1 MREVR
6 LWNSLTKTKQTLAPL
21 APPEVSIYSCGPTVY
36 ARQHLGNLRAY
47 VFADLLG
54 RSLRALGYAT
64 RHVINI
70 TDVGHLTDDA
80 DAGDDKMEKAAREDG
95 RSARE
100 IADHWTKLFLGDL
113 ERIGVQAP
121 DIWSRATDHIPEQ
134 IAMVQ
139 ALEAKGFTYRTGDG
153 IYFDTAKDPNYPAFG
168 GGADDALRAQERIA
182 GSDAKR
188 NSRDFAL
195 WKFSG
200 DTPRQMEWPS
210 PWGTG
215 FPGWHI
221 ECSAMSTKHLGA
233 RFDIHTGG
241 VDHLAVHHPN
251 EIAQSEAALGVR
263 PWVQCWMHGGW
274 LMLDGAKISKS
285 VGRPPNLDDL
295 VESGIDPR
303 AFRLFLLGGH
313 YRQEMNLTREGLLAA
328 DQRLRRL
335 RDRFAEAPPR
345 DRGDAEAEILRGR
358 FHDAL
363 ADDLGTPRALA
374 ILEEATKLA
383 PNARGALMREIDS
396 VLGLDLAATPASADP
411 RWQKLA
417 EERES
422 ARARRDFVAA
432 DAIRH
437 ELRRAGWEVE
447 DTEEG
452 PRLRAVGD
460 ACEPTPS
467 SR

>member
-1 MREVR
+1 M
-6 LWNSLTKTKQTLAPL
+6 
-21 APPEVSIYSCGPTVY
+21 
-36 ARQHLGNLRAY
+36 
-47 VFADLLG
+47 
-54 RSLRALGYAT
+54 
-64 RHVINI
+64 
-70 TDVGHLTDDA
+70 GHLTDDA
-80 DAGDDKMEKAAREDG
+80 DAGDDKMEKAAREG
-95 RSARE
+95 GCSARE
-100 IADHWTKLFLGDL
+100 IADHWTKLFLADL
-113 ERIGVQAP
+113 ERLGVQTP
-121 DIWSRATDHIPEQ
+121 DVWSRATDHIPEQ
-134 IAMVQ
+134 IAMVE
-139 ALEAKGFTYRTGDG
+139 ALEAKGFTYRTSDG
-153 IYFDTAKDPNYPAFG
+153 IYFDTAKDPTYPAFG
-168 GGADDALRAQERIA
+168 GGSDDALRAQERVA
-182 GSDAKR
+182 GTDAKR
-188 NSRDFAL
+188 SSRDFAL

-285 VGRPPNLDDL
+285 VGRPPHVDDL

-335 RDRFAEAPPR
+335 RERFAGADPGEASSPE
-345 DRGDAEAEILRGR
+345 AEALRGR
-358 FHDAL
+358 FHAAL
-363 ADDLGTPRALA
+363 ADDLAAPRALA
-374 ILEEATKLA
+374 ILEEAAKLA
-383 PNARGALMREIDS
+383 PNSRGALMRDMES
-396 VLGLDLAATPASADP
+396 VLGLELAAPPESADL
-411 RWQKLA
+411 RWRKLA
-417 EERES
+417 DERES
-422 ARARRDFVAA
+422 ARERRDFAVA
-432 DAIRH
+432 DALRE

-447 DTEEG
+447 DTDEG
-452 PRLRAVGD
+452 PRLRATGD
-460 ACEPTPS
+460 ASERGQDA

>member
-6 LWNSLTKTKQTLAPL
+6 LWNSLTKTKQALVPL
-21 APPEVSIYSCGPTVY
+21 APPQVSIYSCGPTVY

-54 RSLRALGYAT
+54 RSLRALGYTT

-80 DAGDDKMEKAAREDG
+80 DAGDDKMEKAAREGG

-100 IADHWTKLFLGDL
+100 IADHWTKLFLADL
-113 ERIGVQAP
+113 ERLWVQGP
-121 DIWSRATDHIPEQ
+121 DVWSRATDHIPEQ
-134 IAMVQ
+134 IAMVE
-139 ALEAKGFTYRTGDG
+139 ALEAKGFAYRTHDG
-153 IYFDTAKDPNYPAFG
+153 MYFDTAKDPTYPAFG
-168 GGADDALRAQERIA
+168 GGRDDALRTQDRIA

-188 NSRDFAL
+188 SSRDFAL

-200 DTPRQMEWPS
+200 DVPRQMEWPS
-210 PWGTG
+210 PWGMG

-233 RFDIHTGG
+233 QFDIHTGG

-285 VGRPPNLDDL
+285 VGRPPHLDDL

-313 YRQEMNLTREGLLAA
+313 YRQEMNSTREGLLAA
-328 DQRLRRL
+328 EQRLRRL
-335 RDRFAEAPPR
+335 RERFAES
-345 DRGDAEAEILRGR
+345 AEVSGPGASTIRER
-358 FHDAL
+358 FLDAL
-363 ADDLGTPRALA
+363 ADDLNAPRALA
-374 ILEEATKLA
+374 VLEEAAKLD
-383 PNARGALMREIDS
+383 PSVRGASMREMDAA
-396 VLGLDLAATPASADP
+396 LGLGLAERESSLIEAPAI
-411 RWQKLA
+411 
-417 EERES
+417 EERE
-422 ARARRDFVAA
+422 
-432 DAIRH
+432 I
-437 ELRRAGWEVE
+437 E
-447 DTEEG
+447 DTPDG
-452 PRLRAVGD
+452 PRLRASPGMGPPVPVVGH
-460 ACEPTPS
+460 E
-467 SR
+467 